1 MPDDPGK
8 SLQELGEKIAAQGL
22 PKLSS
27 EALRLFKQTD
37 QHGPK
42 LVRQPSSHSPL
53 SLSEEA
59 RRLFHEKSDPN
70 WPWRKT

>member
-8 SLQELGEKIAAQGL
+8 TLQVLREKIAAEGL
-22 PKLSS
+22 RNLSP
-27 EALRLFKQTD
+27 EALRLFKQAD
-37 QHGPK
+37 QRGPK
-42 LVRQPSSHSPL
+42 LVRQPSSKNPL
-53 SLSEEA
+53 SLSDEA

>member
-8 SLQELGEKIAAQGL
+8 TLLVLRQRIAAEGL

-27 EALRLFKQTD
+27 EALRLFKQAD
-37 QHGPK
+37 SRGPK
-42 LVRQPSSHSPL
+42 LVRQPSSHNAL

>member
-8 SLQELGEKIAAQGL
+8 TLLVLRQQIAAEGL
-22 PKLSS
+22 PKLSP
-27 EALRLFKQTD
+27 EALHLFRQAD
-37 QHGPK
+37 QRGPK
-42 LVRQPSSHSPL
+42 LVRQPPSHNPL